1 MDRPE
6 IYADMRTRLRAHLGL
21 NEDVKSISKK
31 MQKFA
36 LTGIMGAGV
45 GATVGPYFT
54 PPGSS
59 TEQQRRAAGRGSELG
74 TIGGTT
80 VAVGELSADALMASG
95 ALGSNLKRRRRLANE
110 SAFNFI
116 MGLKRLTETSDAL
129 KQKLIDARF
138 EQGWT
143 AAKAGDKLFHEYMGQ
158 DPETGK
164 PGKKGEGYRDPA
176 LLAVRDIR
184 RKEMKKAWASSD
196 KAKNR
201 LKGLKGNGSPR

>member
-1 MDRPE
+1 MK
-6 IYADMRTRLRAHLGL
+6 T
-21 NEDVKSISKK
+21 EDLKNYI
-31 MQKFA
+31 F
-36 LTGIMGAGV
+36 
-45 GATVGPYFT
+45 
-54 PPGSS
+54 
-59 TEQQRRAAGRGSELG
+59 EQ
-74 TIGGTT
+74 
-80 VAVGELSADALMASG
+80 
-95 ALGSNLKRRRRLANE
+95 
-110 SAFNFI
+110 
-116 MGLKRLTETSDAL
+116 LTETSDAL

-143 AAKAGDKLFHEYMGQ
+143 AAKGGDKLFHEYMGQ

-201 LKGLKGNGSPR
+201 LKGFKGDGSLR